1 MKFAHKQFIEYLER
15 GHFFEAHEV
24 IEHIWFPIRKENHP
38 EKNILRGI
46 INASVSFELIKRG
59 RPQAAK
65 RVWQTYLKYRPLI
78 GQCTSA
84 NRQYYEAIAKTIATV
99 YKKFEDIYG

>member
-1 MKFAHKQFIEYLER
+1 MKSAYKQFIEYLQTDR
-15 GHFFEAHEV
+15 FFEAHEV

-38 EKNILRGI
+38 EKNILRGL

-59 RPQAAK
+59 RPHAAR

-78 GQCTSA
+78 ERCTSP
-84 NRQYYEAIAKTIATV
+84 NRPYYEEVADTIETI